1 MPDLATSLIKLLI
14 EKLRFTTAYAESMV
28 QYDTT
33 GRLLNMLLQYNE
45 THGVEL
51 ESGKRYEL
59 DIFMQQEDI
68 ATMVGARREWVNRI
82 LREWNKKGL
91 IEYKHGKI
99 TILDL
104 PEFEKERDRRIGFLK
119 DEDEW

>member
-1 MPDLATSLIKLLI
+1 
-14 EKLRFTTAYAESMV
+14 
-28 QYDTT
+28 
-33 GRLLNMLLQYNE
+33 
-45 THGVEL
+45 VEL

-82 LREWNKKGL
+82 LKEWNKQGL

-119 DEDEW
+119 DKDEW